1 MAFVFLGLG
10 VQTFFSKK
18 KSFPET
24 RISRNKEMKKRKIY
38 CAETQ
43 QAIIDKKNKGTH
55 NNCSACY

>member
-1 MAFVFLGLG
+1 MVFVFLGLG

-24 RISRNKEMKKRKIY
+24 RISRNKELRKRKIY

-43 QAIIDKKNKGTH
+43 QKIIDKNLSQGSG
-55 NNCSACY
+55 CSSCM